1 MESHQPAN
9 YTSDGPNF
17 TREDNRLLHFDPE
30 VHMQGAH
37 CDLVAPSACC
47 EEGPGVLPSHR
58 SAEESMASSPLSS
71 STARWMLPTIPLT
84 RVPKGRPQGTPDMA
98 GGSSN
103 KVFQHGIHWNQSWL
117 VG

>member
-71 STARWMLPTIPLT
+71 STARWMLPTIPPTPATHTCVQLGISAGL
-84 RVPKGRPQGTPDMA
+84 VPVV
-98 GGSSN
+98 SHEENS
-103 KVFQHGIHWNQSWL
+103 L
-117 VG
+117 VIPG